1 MTYEEITGQIR
12 PQTRIHLHCSFLSS
26 GVVHSSCII
35 FITSLVLY
43 VSDWW
48 QKDWSYDLFDILA
61 Q

>member
-12 PQTRIHLHCSFLSS
+12 AQTRIYLHCTFLSS
-26 GVVHSSCII
+26 GVVHRSCIS
-35 FITSLVLY
+35 FIASLVLY